1 MASRETQGIGTRTL
15 RGVFWA
21 YGSYVGG
28 RGLSLIATA
37 ILARLLTP
45 SDFGL
50 VALALTFMAFL
61 DLFQG
66 SGVSLALVVSDADEL
81 DDRADTAFAL
91 TTGLGLVI
99 ALLTAAVAPLAA
111 TFFHQPRLTGVAAVL
126 GINFFL
132 IGLGATHAS
141 LAQKRMDFRSRTLAE
156 LTEAGVR
163 GVIGVLLALAGA
175 GVWSLVIGY
184 IVGTGAWVGVLW
196 HVVPWR
202 PRFPRHRRHVS
213 HLLRF
218 GGSLTGVNVMSA
230 FMAQFDNI
238 VVGRVL
244 GAALLGFYSIATRLP
259 MLVILNL
266 AAVAGRVLFP
276 AFASLEEHD
285 MERGFLTALRYAL
298 MVSLPLTLFMVIF
311 AEPLTVALFGARWRP
326 ASAAMQVLCIWALM
340 TTMGTIW
347 GNAFLSRSRPDVLL
361 KLAVPQAIAL
371 IVGSLVFVHQGIVA
385 VSWVQAGIAIAAQIA
400 VIVISQR
407 MFGFSFWAAQRA
419 AAPSVLASAGL
430 AVELLLVHHLIT
442 AAWPSLIV
450 AAAGGV
456 VVYLGLLMLLAPEAL
471 RRLRSLAFVSSGEAG
486 A

>member
-1 MASRETQGIGTRTL
+1 
-15 RGVFWA
+15 
-21 YGSYVGG
+21 
-28 RGLSLIATA
+28 
-37 ILARLLTP
+37 
-45 SDFGL
+45 
-50 VALALTFMAFL
+50 
-61 DLFQG
+61 
-66 SGVSLALVVSDADEL
+66 
-81 DDRADTAFAL
+81 
-91 TTGLGLVI
+91 
-99 ALLTAAVAPLAA
+99 
-111 TFFHQPRLTGVAAVL
+111 
-126 GINFFL
+126 
-132 IGLGATHAS
+132 
-141 LAQKRMDFRSRTLAE
+141 
-156 LTEAGVR
+156 
-163 GVIGVLLALAGA
+163 
-175 GVWSLVIGY
+175 
-184 IVGTGAWVGVLW
+184 
-196 HVVPWR
+196 
-202 PRFPRHRRHVS
+202 
-213 HLLRF
+213 
-218 GGSLTGVNVMSA
+218 
-230 FMAQFDNI
+230 
-238 VVGRVL
+238 
-244 GAALLGFYSIATRLP
+244 
-259 MLVILNL
+259 
-266 AAVAGRVLFP
+266 VAGRVLFP